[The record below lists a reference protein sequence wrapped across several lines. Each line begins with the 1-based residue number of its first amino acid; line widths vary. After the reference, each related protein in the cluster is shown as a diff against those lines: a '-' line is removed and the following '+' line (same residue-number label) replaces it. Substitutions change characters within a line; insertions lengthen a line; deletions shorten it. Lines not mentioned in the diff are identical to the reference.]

1 MFWKKKKTPKEPS
14 KNECEHEYESN
25 SADYATRVLKRE
37 TEHAKVIID
46 GKLYDTEK
54 AIIISATTDNRL
66 LFVTKKGN
74 YFSCATHDYNYAE
87 AGENEIFYISVIAYS
102 DIRPEPIEY
111 VMSNIG
117 KYEPEKY
124 IELFGEVEEA

>member
-1 MFWKKKKTPKEPS
+1 MFWKKKAIKKKNKRTNLERRIILFSSEFPIS
-14 KNECEHEYESN
+14 KRVVKHER
-25 SADYATRVLKRE
+25 TIL
-37 TEHAKVIID
+37 D

-54 AIIISATTDNRL
+54 SEFISSTKDQRD

-74 YFSCATHDYNYAE
+74 YFSCKVSCSDYRDLQ
-87 AGENEIFYISVIAYS
+87 ENEVCDIHEITYY
-102 DIRPEPIEY
+102 DIRPEPLEY
-111 VMSNIG
+111 AMSNIG